1 MMKLTKIGS
10 IEKIDKIVS
19 NNDEQ
24 GEIINK
30 LFIKEL
36 INNLRDRERQII
48 RLRFYEEKTQSQVSK
63 IIGISQVQVSRIEKR
78 ILESLKTMYLK
89 ARWYNVKKNY

>member
-36 INNLRDRERQII
+36 INNLHDRERQII
-48 RLRFYEEKTQSQVSK
+48 KLRFYEEKTQSQVSK

-89 ARWYNVKKNY
+89 AR

>member
-89 ARWYNVKKNY
+89 AR

>member
-1 MMKLTKIGS
+1 MKMHTKIGS
-10 IEKIDKIVS
+10 LEKIDKIVS

-36 INNLRDRERQII
+36 INNLHDRERQII
-48 RLRFYEEKTQSQVSK
+48 ILRFYEEKTQSQVSK

-89 ARWYNVKKNY
+89 AR